1 MNVKNPITLDQF
13 ITQLTKLK
21 NRVGGDIPVVLEGR
35 DTVEIPCKNSTGG
48 ETTYRLAVLIADDI
62 ETLYGDCDSLGK
74 CAWVRGFIS
83 ANGFKRPC
91 EVDVPDSGDGDDGAD
106 SDNSNL
112 NLDGVVG
119 DSNTNIPPC
128 WRR

>member
-1 MNVKNPITLDQF
+1 MKVQHPITLDQF

-35 DTVEIPCKNSTGG
+35 DTKLIPCTGSQG
-48 ETTYRLAVLIADDI
+48 EETGYRLAVLIADDI
-62 ETLYGDCDSLGK
+62 EVRHGDCQTLGE

-83 ANGFKRPC
+83 ANGFVRPGEC
-91 EVDVPDSGDGDDGAD
+91 PSPDPEPDPDPDDPD
-106 SDNSNL
+106 DNK

-128 WRR
+128 WR

>member
-1 MNVKNPITLDQF
+1 MNVKKPITLDQF

-35 DTVEIPCKNSTGG
+35 DTEEIPCKNSTGG
-48 ETTYRLAVLIADDI
+48 ETTFRLAVLIADDI
-62 ETLYGDCDSLGK
+62 EILYGDCDSLGK
-74 CAWVRGFIS
+74 CAWVRGIIS
-83 ANGFKRPC
+83 ANGFKRPH
-91 EVDVPDSGDGDDGAD
+91 EVNPPDDDDDGGDDD
-106 SDNSNL
+106 DSNL

>member
-83 ANGFKRPC
+83 ANGFKRPN
-91 EVDVPDSGDGDDGAD
+91 EIDDGSDDDSGPVAD
-106 SDNSNL
+106 N
-112 NLDGVVG
+112 
-119 DSNTNIPPC
+119 
-128 WRR
+128 